1 MILIER
7 TLSPRAGYLGLA
19 LLGAAGIALLYVFDP
34 RNAGVFPTCPFLSL
48 TGCFCPGC
56 GTLRALHALLRGD
69 VGGAIGYNLLTVL
82 ALPFVAYSYATG
94 AMRTFGLRAP
104 RPVFVHPGLIWALLA
119 AIVAYWAL
127 RNLPVAPLTALAP

>member
-1 MILIER
+1 M
-7 TLSPRAGYLGLA
+7 A

-34 RNAGVFPTCPFLSL
+34 RNPGVLPTCPFLSL
-48 TGCFCPGC
+48 TGCYCPGC

-69 VGGAIGYNLLTVL
+69 VASAFGYNVLAVL
-82 ALPFVAYSYATG
+82 ALPFIAYSYATG
-94 AMRTFGLRAP
+94 AMRTFGLRSP

-119 AIVAYWAL
+119 LVVAYWAL